1 MPRAGLTRDRVVR
14 TGAEIADAEGLDAA
28 TPSAVARAVGVR
40 TASLYSHL
48 DGAAAL
54 RTGIA
59 LLALEEM
66 TDLAADAVAGRSG
79 REAVTAFA
87 EVYRDYART
96 HPGRYAASR
105 TPLDPT
111 TAAASA
117 GPRHARLLR
126 SVLRSYALPEPDETH
141 AVRLLGSL
149 LHGFVSLEL
158 AGGFDHS
165 RPSPAVT
172 WDWLLDALD
181 AVLSR
186 PATPAST
193 PVPTPAPAPAPA
205 EESS

>member
-1 MPRAGLTRDRVVR
+1 MPRAGLTRDRVVL
-14 TGAEIADAEGLDAA
+14 TGADIADAEGLDAA
-28 TPSAVARAVGVR
+28 TPSSVARAVGVR

-48 DGAAAL
+48 DGAADL

-66 TDLAADAVAGRSG
+66 TDLAADAVAGRAG

-105 TPLDPT
+105 TPLDPA

-165 RPSPAVT
+165 RPDPAAT

-186 PATPAST
+186 PTP
-193 PVPTPAPAPAPA
+193 PVPDRPT
-205 EESS
+205 EEHP